1 MHITEQ
7 WILSH
12 APNPALAESGRELSE
27 SGRYAALCRTGDGET
42 CWAECAGSARNPY
55 YVSLD
60 CSLSED
66 APVCS
71 CSCASRQTPCK
82 HVMGLMYELLSGKEF
97 AVGEPPPYVTKAR
110 AKHAAEQAR
119 SAARLER
126 TRRQNAAAREKHLE
140 RQLEGLAKAEKFSA
154 ELLREG
160 LKPALSGLSAQ
171 SLERLATDLGNR
183 GLPGARDAFERVAL
197 LDRALRRG
205 RVEEHAG
212 YAEIARTLAAL
223 QVMIRRAR
231 ELLGRQLSA
240 GGYAMEEPALYEML
254 GGVWDPDELR
264 EIGSRRKNARLVQLS
279 FDMPRAPSRRA
290 RAERAF
296 WAELTR
302 GDVVHTLSTRPSR
315 MPKGPGTDDTCFSLL
330 EVPLLY
336 EAPVAPCPCVWWEDA
351 VSKPLGGE
359 EWSALRGMAA
369 PRVADVVKSAAVQIS
384 EPLLPDFSPALVRVG
399 AVGFADGA
407 LVLADGEGGRIA
419 LRDRRED
426 GADHASV
433 FRLTALSGPPEE
445 GDALFGLIF
454 YDESDGRYCLHPYG
468 LVRADGIVRLQ
479 F

>member
-27 SGRYAALCRTGDGET
+27 SGRYAALCRTEDGGT

-66 APVCS
+66 APVCR
-71 CSCASRQTPCK
+71 CSCPSHQSPCK
-82 HVMGLMYELLSGKEF
+82 HVIGLMYELLSGKEF
-97 AVGEPPPYVTKAR
+97 AVDEPPPYVTKAR
-110 AKHAAEQAR
+110 AKQAAEQAR

-126 TRRQNAAAREKHLE
+126 TRKQNAAARQKHLE
-140 RQLEGLAKAEKFSA
+140 RQLEGLAKAEKFSS
-154 ELLREG
+154 ELLRGG
-160 LKPALSGLSAQ
+160 LKSLPGLPAQ
-171 SLERLATDLGNR
+171 SLERLAAELGGR
-183 GLPGARDAFERVAL
+183 GLPGARDAFERIAL
-197 LDRALRRG
+197 LDRAPRQEGTERS
-205 RVEEHAG
+205 AA
-212 YAEIARTLAAL
+212 YAEIARSLAAL
-223 QVMIRRAR
+223 QAVIRRSRA
-231 ELLGRQLSA
+231 LLIRQISA
-240 GGYAMEEPALYEML
+240 DGYAMEEPDLYEML

-264 EIGSRRKNARLVQLS
+264 DAGSLRKNARLVQLS
-279 FDMPRAPSRRA
+279 FDISRSPSRRA

-302 GDVVHTLSTRPSR
+302 GDIVHTLSTRPSR
-315 MPKGPGTDDTCFSLL
+315 MPKGAGTDDTCFALL
-330 EVPLLY
+330 EAPLLY

-351 VSKPLGGE
+351 VSKPLGE
-359 EWSALRGMAA
+359 AELSMLRGMAA
-369 PRVADVVKSAAVQIS
+369 ARVPDVVASAAARLGG
-384 EPLLPDFSPALVRVG
+384 PLLPAYVPALVRVG
-399 AVGFADGA
+399 TVGYAERT

-426 GADHASV
+426 GEDHASV
-433 FRLTALSGPPEE
+433 FRLTALPRPPEA

-454 YDESDGRYCLHPYG
+454 YDETDGKYCLHPYSV
-468 LVRADGIVRLQ
+468 VRADGVVRLQ